1 MSAISSFFKSR
12 KNRNWSIAA
21 IVVVALVWFGA
32 SYSSANASQD
42 NAVDDVKVIS
52 LDVAQTIEA
61 SGTLE
66 ADPFANLKWKT
77 AGVVDEVFVKAGDTV
92 REGDVLMTLRPTSIS
107 ANILNAQA
115 DLVNA
120 RKALD
125 DLKNSETAQA
135 EATLALDQAQDNYD
149 KAKDYRDSL
158 DEEIT
163 IKQVGM
169 VDQATPNGT
178 VTVPQVRTHKV
189 YADDEMKADAD
200 KKLALAAARLDDAQ
214 RLYDRLKD
222 GPNAD
227 DIAAAQARVDAAR
240 ATVDSMS
247 IIAPFDGQILWVE
260 NKPGN
265 EVNAGMLA
273 VNMADRANLFVEA
286 QVDESD
292 IANVKLGDQVQVTL
306 DALPGTK
313 LTGSV
318 EAVNPVGQ
326 SLAGI
331 VKFTVRVALDPVDS
345 KTFLPLGATADVA
358 VQVKEAAPA
367 LTVLLNA
374 VQNDGAG
381 EFVWLVQSD
390 GSVKRVDIVSGDIV
404 GDYVVVTGDLHEGDI
419 IRPVYDNSVSIP
431 FSGK

>member
-135 EATLALDQAQDNYD
+135 EATLALDQAQDN
-149 KAKDYRDSL
+149 
-158 DEEIT
+158 
-163 IKQVGM
+163 
-169 VDQATPNGT
+169 
-178 VTVPQVRTHKV
+178 
-189 YADDEMKADAD
+189 
-200 KKLALAAARLDDAQ
+200 
-214 RLYDRLKD
+214 
-222 GPNAD
+222 
-227 DIAAAQARVDAAR
+227 
-240 ATVDSMS
+240 
-247 IIAPFDGQILWVE
+247 
-260 NKPGN
+260 
-265 EVNAGMLA
+265 
-273 VNMADRANLFVEA
+273 
-286 QVDESD
+286 
-292 IANVKLGDQVQVTL
+292 
-306 DALPGTK
+306 
-313 LTGSV
+313 
-318 EAVNPVGQ
+318 
-326 SLAGI
+326 
-331 VKFTVRVALDPVDS
+331 
-345 KTFLPLGATADVA
+345 
-358 VQVKEAAPA
+358 
-367 LTVLLNA
+367 
-374 VQNDGAG
+374 
-381 EFVWLVQSD
+381 
-390 GSVKRVDIVSGDIV
+390 
-404 GDYVVVTGDLHEGDI
+404 
-419 IRPVYDNSVSIP
+419 
-431 FSGK
+431 

>member
-120 RKALD
+120 RKAVH
-125 DLKNSETAQA
+125 DLKNSETAHA
-135 EATLALDQAQDNYD
+135 AATLALDQAQDNYD